1 MHYRHYNIIEMLE
14 VKRSIKEDWVLLPF
28 LVTRS
33 AGAIVAIIDFIFL
46 QNIRFQVYG
55 LAGVLLSVIGTYLR
69 LKALG
74 ELKKKARF
82 RSLASTGRLQIVEG
96 HRLVKDGL
104 YRHIRHPMYL
114 GEIIRDFGFVMIF
127 SSLYGMLLVS
137 AATVFLL
144 FRIEIEEKMLIEA
157 FGEEYREYQ
166 RNTKKLIPYIY

>member
-1 MHYRHYNIIEMLE
+1 
-14 VKRSIKEDWVLLPF
+14 
-28 LVTRS
+28 
-33 AGAIVAIIDFIFL
+33 
-46 QNIRFQVYG
+46 
-55 LAGVLLSVIGTYLR
+55 VIGTYLR

-157 FGEEYREYQ
+157 FSEEYREYQ